1 MVAAKD
7 PASGDDLVSE
17 ERRHKSEANDPS
29 TVPRHTWSERKR
41 QGGTCPAADNKV
53 LRITVSRP
61 NRKGGE
67 LAAEPLK

>member
-29 TVPRHTWSERKR
+29 TDHVILGPNESVREVHAR
-41 QGGTCPAADNKV
+41 QPTTKFYALRSPAQIEKEGN
-53 LRITVSRP
+53 
-61 NRKGGE
+61 
-67 LAAEPLK
+67 